1 MMIGSGESNGHILAA
16 CQDRAVRVFS
26 SNSPKSK
33 PKIMK
38 GSSSD
43 DGSLFRMTL
52 DRSGSYY
59 AASCSDKT
67 IGVYNYQTGDLIS
80 TLCGHSEIVTGLVF
94 SYDCQHLVSVS
105 GDSCIFVWR
114 LPRKMSQTM
123 ASKLNITLTEES
135 LCTTTS
141 EMADSEEFGSPT
153 QDFLDMARPSL
164 SPDAAYRFSVG
175 KLPVWARKKVT
186 KEGHEMP
193 PSSREVGGSPRGKW
207 ASSQVQGDAEE
218 DVLKRF
224 QEDDDEPDLG
234 SVDKTK
240 KLLFQAEE
248 PDHEEFQV
256 NAIDA
261 DTLRKSQKELR
272 LPQGADLDLSLTD
285 PDVEE
290 KLLTPM
296 KSCVASLDFLGESE
310 NIAKKATS
318 ISNAW
323 REGMTPVQQRRNAVS
338 IGKLLATNQLQSL
351 LKNDTPEKSP
361 LMPKSKD
368 QDDRCLQVDTLL
380 KPSLVVTNTDSDT
393 GCESST
399 DHKTG
404 ILTKSLIKVILYI
417 FKSRNL
423 LWAQRWRPH

>member
-38 GSSSD
+38 GSSSE

-94 SYDCQHLVSVS
+94 SQDCQHLVTVS

-123 ASKLNITLTEES
+123 AAKLNITLTEES
-135 LCTTTS
+135 LCTTTT
-141 EMADSEEFGSPT
+141 EMADTEEFGSPT
-153 QDFLDMARPSL
+153 KDFLDMPRPSM
-164 SPDAAYRFSVG
+164 SPDASYRFSVG

-186 KEGHEMP
+186 REGQELP
-193 PSSREVGGSPRGKW
+193 PSSRERGGTPRGKW
-207 ASSQVQGDAEE
+207 ASSQSQDEAEE
-218 DVLKRF
+218 DVLRRF
-224 QEDDDEPDLG
+224 QEDDEPDLG

-240 KLLFQAEE
+240 KLLFQPEE

-285 PDVEE
+285 PNVED
-290 KLLTPM
+290 KLFTPR

-310 NIAKKATS
+310 NISKKATS

-323 REGMTPVQQRRNAVS
+323 REGTTPVQQRRNAVS

-361 LMPKSKD
+361 RMPKSQD
-368 QDDRCLQVDTLL
+368 QDDRSRVETLL
-380 KPSLVVTNTDSDT
+380 KPSLVVSGT
-393 GCESST
+393 GCDSST

-404 ILTKSLIKVILYI
+404 ILTKSLIKVY
-417 FKSRNL
+417 F
-423 LWAQRWRPH
+423 

>member
-33 PKIMK
+33 PKILK

-94 SYDCQHLVSVS
+94 SHDCQHLVTVS

-135 LCTTTS
+135 LCTTTT

-153 QDFLDMARPSL
+153 QDFLDMPRPSL
-164 SPDAAYRFSVG
+164 SPVDAYRFSVG

-186 KEGHEMP
+186 KDGQELP
-193 PSSREVGGSPRGKW
+193 PCSREVGGTPRGKW
-207 ASSQVQGDAEE
+207 ASSQVQGETEE

-224 QEDDDEPDLG
+224 QEDDDEPDIG

-240 KLLFQAEE
+240 KLLFQA
-248 PDHEEFQV
+248 DDNEEFQV

-310 NIAKKATS
+310 NISKKATS

-361 LMPKSKD
+361 MMPTRKD
-368 QDDRCLQVDTLL
+368 QDDGDFCKVDTVI
-380 KPSLVVTNTDSDT
+380 KPSLVVDSPDT
-393 GCESST
+393 ECESRT

-404 ILTKSLIKVILYI
+404 LLTKSLIKVLNILI
-417 FKSRNL
+417 TRDF
-423 LWAQRWRPH
+423 LWGKRWRPH